1 LRLLIRN
8 ALSTLLVCLTARPAD
23 QPPTAASPLPAAGAP
38 TGTSTETKIDKP
50 INEMVRV
57 VQDVTALDRPKDGKR
72 IGHLRADGRIKA
84 RGVVVG
90 GEWVQVELPNATLA
104 YVPIAALA
112 LDAKPGAAASATPAS
127 APPVPTE
134 IKGSVTSVPNA
145 ATLVIN
151 DHKIALDGIAAGP
164 ADALGS
170 FDTWVRGQGDLNCE
184 PQAQTGKYRC
194 FTKDGIDAG
203 EAAILN
209 GVGRV
214 GDGATTSYRDS
225 ENKARE
231 AKRGLWAQ
239 P

>member
-1 LRLLIRN
+1 
-8 ALSTLLVCLTARPAD
+8 
-23 QPPTAASPLPAAGAP
+23 
-38 TGTSTETKIDKP
+38 
-50 INEMVRV
+50 
-57 VQDVTALDRPKDGKR
+57 
-72 IGHLRADGRIKA
+72 
-84 RGVVVG
+84 VVG